1 MSNHLV
7 GRLNWTHFADVCKN
21 NHTNH
26 INFHSGDC
34 NMIHITNKK
43 DELKLKNNTYLHNM
57 ICKKENCMI

>member
-34 NMIHITNKK
+34 NMIHITNKN
-43 DELKLKNNTYLHNM
+43 KLKYYYYNYNNYN
-57 ICKKENCMI
+57 E